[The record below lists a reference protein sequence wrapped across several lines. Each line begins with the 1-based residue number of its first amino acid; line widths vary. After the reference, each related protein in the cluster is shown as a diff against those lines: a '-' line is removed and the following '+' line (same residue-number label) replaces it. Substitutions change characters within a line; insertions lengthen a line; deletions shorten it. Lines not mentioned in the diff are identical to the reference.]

1 MENYIIKLEQEFK
14 NNKNVEIAMGQKAY
28 MKNRFDFFGL
38 KSPIRKELQNPFL
51 LKTNLPKKEELEF
64 VIKSLWKQ
72 PEREVQYF
80 AQELLQKYAKQ
91 YEKNDIDLFEY
102 IITQK
107 SWWDTV
113 DYIAS
118 NILGSYFIKLPD
130 QRKQYVKKWIASNN
144 MWLQRSAIL
153 FQLKYKENVDTQLL
167 SFSINS
173 LLGSKEFF
181 INKAIGWSLRQYGKY
196 NPDWVLDFVEKTALE
211 NLSKREA
218 IRLLNSFQF
227 LLILFFSFKK
237 VRFQI

>member
-1 MENYIIKLEQEFK
+1 MNNYLTTIETVFTSKR
-14 NNKNVEIAMGQKAY
+14 NSEIAESQKAY
-28 MKNRFDFFGL
+28 MKYKFEFYGL
-38 KSPIRKELQNPFL
+38 KSPVRKELQKPFL
-51 LKTNLPKKEELEF
+51 IKKNLPKKEELEF
-64 VIKSLWKQ
+64 IIKSLWKQ

-91 YEKNDIDLFEY
+91 YQKNDIELFEY

-118 NILGSYFIKLPD
+118 NILGSYFINFPD
-130 QRKQYVKKWIASNN
+130 QRKQHVEKWIASNN

-153 FQLKYKENVDTQLL
+153 FQLKYKDNVDTELL
-167 SFSINS
+167 SYSINS

-196 NPDWVLDFVEKTALE
+196 NPNWVLNFVERTPLE

-218 IRLLNSFQF
+218 IRLL
-227 LLILFFSFKK
+227 K
-237 VRFQI
+237 